1 MGRFL
6 YLTAAIN
13 GGVIL
18 VIEILGA
25 KMLSPFFGT
34 SHFVWTAQIAAT
46 LLSLACGYY
55 FGGWLADRK
64 PNLSGLYTCMSV
76 AACYLA
82 LATLVL
88 EPVAYFFLGFKLA
101 LGSVMMAL
109 FLFFVPLT
117 LLAVTVPFLIRVTHV
132 EAHNLGVQVGRL
144 SAIST
149 LGSVV
154 GTLLISYVLIPL
166 APNSTTMML
175 MVVIELMLSAVFFV
189 LNRSSLRSGIFPFLM
204 IGGLGMALAAMGTEK
219 RRLPAIGKSL
229 FQKNSNFGLMQVV
242 DSPSG
247 DVRYYLND
255 YLTQNIYDP
264 QANQSLTVFTYM
276 LHGLAHAYHA
286 NPEDILCI
294 GLGVGVVPMQL
305 AQEGAD
311 VDVVEINPGV
321 IEVGE
326 RFFGMDTSQFNLS
339 LGDGRHYLNACD
351 KTYDVVILDAFL
363 GDSSPSHLM
372 SQECFESMRRCMKDE
387 SILVINAFGHFGQG
401 EDFFMAS
408 LGKTLATVFGSVAIH
423 DGTRG
428 NVFFVASPSDSLEVH
443 QSMSLASV
451 HPKVR
456 PFVETAW
463 KNKAT
468 IVPENGVIITD
479 DYNPVDYYDSG
490 MREKIRR
497 DFAMRMRGRS

>member
-1 MGRFL
+1 MSVPSSQTASGRQSSAMGRFL

-154 GTLLISYVLIPL
+154 GTLLISYVLI
-166 APNSTTMML
+166 
-175 MVVIELMLSAVFFV
+175 
-189 LNRSSLRSGIFPFLM
+189 
-204 IGGLGMALAAMGTEK
+204 
-219 RRLPAIGKSL
+219 
-229 FQKNSNFGLMQVV
+229 
-242 DSPSG
+242 
-247 DVRYYLND
+247 
-255 YLTQNIYDP
+255 
-264 QANQSLTVFTYM
+264 
-276 LHGLAHAYHA
+276 
-286 NPEDILCI
+286 
-294 GLGVGVVPMQL
+294 
-305 AQEGAD
+305 
-311 VDVVEINPGV
+311 
-321 IEVGE
+321 
-326 RFFGMDTSQFNLS
+326 
-339 LGDGRHYLNACD
+339 
-351 KTYDVVILDAFL
+351 
-363 GDSSPSHLM
+363 
-372 SQECFESMRRCMKDE
+372 
-387 SILVINAFGHFGQG
+387 
-401 EDFFMAS
+401 
-408 LGKTLATVFGSVAIH
+408 
-423 DGTRG
+423 
-428 NVFFVASPSDSLEVH
+428 
-443 QSMSLASV
+443 
-451 HPKVR
+451 
-456 PFVETAW
+456 
-463 KNKAT
+463 
-468 IVPENGVIITD
+468 
-479 DYNPVDYYDSG
+479 
-490 MREKIRR
+490 
-497 DFAMRMRGRS
+497 